1 MRNSNEFTLYKM
13 FGLIVDSDIL
23 LPEVACCGVNHS
35 PDIYIRRTNLTSILN
50 SQIVNSDHFI
60 IEDNSVLFH
69 APHIAVFLIEDGN
82 RISYFP
88 LSDSLEDYLALYI
101 MGTCMGAILLQRKIL
116 PLHGSA
122 VAIDGKAY
130 AIVGDSGAGKSTL
143 ASAFLNKGYQLLSD
157 DVIPV
162 SFSDEG
168 VPMVTPAYPQQ
179 KLWQES
185 LDQFEMEAN
194 NFQPIFNRET
204 KFKIP
209 VEDKFADEPLP
220 LAGIIE
226 LSKTEENQIKFE
238 PIQNLERLSTLYKH
252 TYRNFI
258 IPRAGLTEWHFQTSA
273 KIISQ
278 IEMHKLQR
286 PVSTFSA
293 HELTDVIL
301 SSIHKEANVI

>member
-1 MRNSNEFTLYKM
+1 MKTSVENKYQA
-13 FGLIVDSDIL
+13 FGLNIKSEVL
-23 LPEVACCGVNHS
+23 LQELLVTKEKKRNIDVSVHIHDLEDCWASVNNGKK
-35 PDIYIRRTNLTSILN
+35 T
-50 SQIVNSDHFI
+50 V
-60 IEDNSVLFH
+60 VKK
-69 APHIAVFLIEDGN
+69 
-82 RISYFP
+82 
-88 LSDSLEDYLALYI
+88 DSLLFKVKNTGIFFIEKGNKILVSPLGDFDQKKLSLYI
-101 MGTCMGAILLQRKIL
+101 LGSCIGAILLQRKIL

-122 VAIDGKAY
+122 IAIDGKAY

-143 ASAFLNKGYQLLSD
+143 ASAFLKKGYQLLSD

-162 SFSDEG
+162 SFSGEG

-185 LDQFEMEAN
+185 LDQFEMKAKDY
-194 NFQPIFNRET
+194 QPIFNRET

-209 VEDKFADEPLP
+209 VEDKFAAEPLP
-220 LAGIIE
+220 LAGVIE
-226 LSKTEENQIKFE
+226 LSKTEEGQIKFE
-238 PIQNLERLSTLYKH
+238 PIQSLERLSTLYKH

-301 SSIHKEANVI
+301 SSIYKEANVI